1 MTSLPRQREKITR
14 AELLTEIRDFLQQG
28 KDLERDLSEFISGVD
43 LLVSI
48 QPSLTTAAR
57 NSRAVVNHLAAAQT
71 LAEALDEEEV
81 RRG

>member
-1 MTSLPRQREKITR
+1 MTSHPKQREKITR
-14 AELLTEIRDFLQQG
+14 AELLTEIKCFLQQA
-28 KDLERDLSEFISGVD
+28 KDLEKDLSEFTSGVD

-71 LAEALDEEEV
+71 LVEAQEEV

>member
-1 MTSLPRQREKITR
+1 MTSPPRQREKITR
-14 AELLTEIRDFLQQG
+14 AELLTEIKSFIQQA
-28 KDLERDLSEFISGVD
+28 KNLEKDLSEFTTGVD

-57 NSRAVVNHLAAAQT
+57 NSRAVVNHLSAAQT
-71 LAEALDEEEV
+71 LVEVQEEV